1 MNTPVSRCWAEIDLA
16 ALRLNAAVARNR
28 VGPSVE
34 LLAVVKANGYGHGMV
49 PVAEALAGE
58 AQLFGVANL
67 EEAVQLREK
76 VGHPIMILGP
86 ALPEER
92 EPIVRQQF
100 IPSVSNLDEVI
111 AFDRMAEGAV
121 VAINFVIDTGM
132 GRMGIA
138 ATDALDVIGRIA
150 TLRHVRLHSISTHL
164 PVADENEGFTR
175 HQLSDFAALVRR
187 IRTTVPGDYKVHVLL
202 SAGVLGFF
210 ESAFDI
216 VRAGLMLYG
225 SSPLSQFQNLL
236 IPVMTLKARMVLVRD
251 LPAGSSISYGR
262 TFVAPNAMR
271 VATISAGY
279 ADGYPRSLSGR
290 GASVLIGGK
299 RCPLLG
305 RITMD
310 LMMADVSGLPDVNVG
325 DEAVLLGRQ
334 AGEEILASELAERA
348 GTIPWDIFT
357 GIGSRV
363 RRVYL

>member
-16 ALRLNAAVARNR
+16 ALRRNAAVARDR
-28 VGPSVE
+28 VGPGVE

-67 EEAVQLREK
+67 EEATQLREK

-92 EPIVRQQF
+92 ELIVRQQF
-100 IPSVSNLDEVI
+100 IPSVSNLDEAI
-111 AFDRMAEGAV
+111 AFDRTAENSAT
-121 VAINFVIDTGM
+121 AINFVIDTGM
-132 GRMGIA
+132 GRMGTIA
-138 ATDALDVIGRIA
+138 ADALETVGRIA
-150 TLRHVRLHSISTHL
+150 ALRNAKLHSISTHL
-164 PVADENEGFTR
+164 PVADENEEFTR
-175 HQLSDFAALVRR
+175 RQLSDFDALVRR
-187 IRTTVPGDYKVHVLL
+187 IRAAVPGDYKAHVLL
-202 SAGVLGFF
+202 SAGVLGFS
-210 ESAFDI
+210 ETAFDI

-225 SSPLSQFQNLL
+225 SSPLPQFQNLL
-236 IPVMTLKARMVLVRD
+236 VPVMTLKARVALVRD
-251 LPAGSSISYGR
+251 LPAGSSVSYGR

-271 VATISAGY
+271 VATLSAGY

-305 RITMD
+305 RVTMD
-310 LMMADVSGLPDVNVG
+310 LMMVDVSGLPDVKVG
-325 DEAVLLGRQ
+325 DEAVLFGRQ

-348 GTIPWDIFT
+348 GTIPWEIFT